1 VEAEAANDQLG
12 SMDGAALSMELDAY
26 YDNLGTVPWHTACP
40 GIFATFRA
48 VDTDSREPR
57 GFQYAIIMAAD
68 AVNLGVSRDMTWSR
82 VRLMHLT
89 VRFYPRGA
97 LAARYLVL
105 VRRTARHFFL
115 GRKPPALLYQDNVD
129 CLGEP
134 RRRSLY
140 SWTACRQHVLG
151 LTH

>member
-1 VEAEAANDQLG
+1 MEAEAANDQLG
-12 SMDGAALSMELDAY
+12 SIDGAALTMELDAN

-40 GIFATFRA
+40 SIFATSRA
-48 VDTDSREPR
+48 VDAESSERR
-57 GFQYAIIMAAD
+57 GFQDAIMMAAD
-68 AVNLGVSRDMTWSR
+68 ALNLGIPCDMTWSR
-82 VRLMHLT
+82 VRL

-115 GRKPPALLYQDNVD
+115 RRKPPALLHRDNVRG
-129 CLGEP
+129 LP
-134 RRRSLY
+134 IHTTVH
-140 SWTACRQHVLG
+140 SWAVCRQHVLG